1 MMRALNSAVR
11 RRAPSATVLLVLACS
26 SGVAAFSLV
35 SVQQEI
41 EIGKEAQQQ
50 IRKEVPELRDE
61 AITRYIDSIGSRLA
75 AQAPGAKYPYSFQIA
90 NYKEINAFAL
100 PGGPIW
106 VHRGAIDAARNEA
119 QIAGVM
125 AHEIAHIAERHA
137 AAQLTKA
144 TIANG
149 LLGLLAAATTNDGK
163 GAAAARIGASLAA
176 QSVFM
181 KFSRDDERE
190 ADRVGVQIMTRAG
203 WDPHGMP
210 EFLAVLRDQQQRSP
224 SSVETF
230 FSSHPAPASRVTELQ
245 QAVGGKSGRRDTPE
259 FDAVQRR
266 LDSLPPAQAMPRGTN

>member
-1 MMRALNSAVR
+1 MMRALNTAVR
-11 RRAPSATVLLVLACS
+11 RRVTSAVVLAVLACS

-35 SVQQEI
+35 SVQQEV
-41 EIGKEAQQQ
+41 EIGKQAQQE
-50 IRKEVPELRDE
+50 IRRQVPELRDE
-61 AITRYIDSIGSRLA
+61 AVNRYIDGIGRRLA
-75 AQAPGAKYPYSFQIA
+75 AHAPGAKYPYSFDVV

-106 VHRGAIDAARNEA
+106 VHRGAIDAARTEA
-119 QIAGVM
+119 QLAGVM
-125 AHEIAHIAERHA
+125 AHEVAHIAERHA

-149 LLGLLAAATTNDGK
+149 LLGLLAAATNDEGRG
-163 GAAAARIGASLAA
+163 GAVARIGAGIAA

-190 ADRVGVQIMTRAG
+190 ADRVGVEIMRRAG

-224 SSVETF
+224 GSVETF
-230 FSSHPAPASRVTELQ
+230 FSSHPAPAGRVTELQ
-245 QAVGGKSGRRDTPE
+245 QVVGNRSGRRDSQE
-259 FDAVQRR
+259 FQEIQRR
-266 LDSLPPAQAMPRGTN
+266 LDAMPPAQSMPRGTN

>member
-11 RRAPSATVLLVLACS
+11 RRASSATVLAVLACS

-50 IRKEVPELRDE
+50 VRKEVPELRDE
-61 AITRYIDSIGSRLA
+61 TVNRYVDSIGSRLA
-75 AQAPGAKYPYSFQIA
+75 AHAPGAKYPYSFQIA

-106 VHRGAIDAARNEA
+106 VHRGAIDAAQNEA
-119 QIAGVM
+119 QLAGVM

-149 LLGLLAAATTNDGK
+149 LLGLLAAATNDNGK
-163 GAAAARIGASLAA
+163 GGAIARIGASFAA
-176 QSVFM
+176 QSMFM
-181 KFSRDDERE
+181 KFSRDDESE
-190 ADRVGVQIMTRAG
+190 ADRVGVEIMTRAG
-203 WDPHGMP
+203 WDPHGLP
-210 EFLAVLRDQQQRSP
+210 QFLAVLRDQQQHSP

-230 FSSHPAPASRVTELQ
+230 FSSHPAPASRVTGLQ
-245 QAVGGKSGRRDTPE
+245 QLVSNKSGRRDTE
-259 FDAVQRR
+259 QFDSIQRR
-266 LDSLPPAQAMPRGTN
+266 LDTLPPAQAMPKGTN